1 MKGEKQNRFRNLQIG
16 TNKTEVKNMNEKIIL
31 QVVGY
36 KNSGKTTTTCK
47 LIEQFVQLGWKVG
60 SIKHDAHSF
69 EIDHPGKD
77 TWLHRE
83 SGASVVAITSQHK
96 TAIME
101 QRSTPLDELIERIQ
115 GVDIVIIE
123 GYKFENYPK
132 IVLLRNEGDIP
143 LVQETSQILAISSW
157 FPYEHPSIPVV
168 DKDNFSD
175 LFRIIKKYVQEKM
188 GE

>member
-1 MKGEKQNRFRNLQIG
+1 MKEKF
-16 TNKTEVKNMNEKIIL
+16 IL

-36 KNSGKTTTTCK
+36 KNSGKTTTSCK
-47 LIEQFVQLGWKVG
+47 LIEQFVKLGWKVG

-69 EIDHPGKD
+69 EVDYPGKD

-83 SGASVVAITSQHK
+83 AGASVVAITSQQK

-101 QRSTPLDELIERIQ
+101 QRSTPLEELIDRIQ
-115 GVDIVIIE
+115 GVDIILIE
-123 GYKFENYPK
+123 GYKFEHYPK
-132 IVLLRNEGDIP
+132 VVLVRNEGDLP
-143 LVQETSQILAISSW
+143 LIQETSEILVIASW

-168 DKDNFSD
+168 DKDNFND
-175 LFRIIKKYVQEKM
+175 LFMIVNEVVKEKL